1 MLGCAKILTVIK
13 STLLKRLETLKI
25 SVNGKTL
32 FLRKLKKSSLCNCS
46 LIVLVAIQDE
56 GSIYVGPAIE
66 ALKELGTTDPILT
79 DYRGSFALIGY
90 SGVVKPSWVEVGQA
104 NRKQGPTELSKA
116 IPLSP
121 GGKNL
126 FFFFKYLFQGR

>member
-1 MLGCAKILTVIK
+1 MIRVQFYASL
-13 STLLKRLETLKI
+13 
-25 SVNGKTL
+25 
-32 FLRKLKKSSLCNCS
+32 KSSLCNCS
-46 LIVLVAIQDE
+46 QIVLVAIQDE
-56 GSIYVGPAIE
+56 GSRYVAPAIK
-66 ALKELGTTDPILT
+66 ALKRVGATDPIWT

-126 FFFFKYLFQGR
+126 FFFFKYLF

>member
-56 GSIYVGPAIE
+56 GSRYVAPAIG
-66 ALKELGTTDPILT
+66 ALKKLGTTDPILT

-126 FFFFKYLFQGR
+126 FFFFKYLF